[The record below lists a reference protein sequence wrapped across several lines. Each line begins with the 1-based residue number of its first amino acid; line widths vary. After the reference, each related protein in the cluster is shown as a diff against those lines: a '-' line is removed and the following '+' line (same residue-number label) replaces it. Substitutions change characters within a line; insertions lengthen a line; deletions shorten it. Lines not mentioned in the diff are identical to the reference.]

1 MNSNVFV
8 HKSVLLIWIN
18 LTQNHR
24 HYNVQVVSVIFAL
37 HQYRDRYLK
46 KKQKEVFFFC
56 CLLLNLFLCIKL
68 KQLFFFSSNSDAV
81 NYKEKK
87 EKEDFNFV
95 LICVSEFYSFIFL
108 CSICYPSCVLFVFLN
123 AIDQLLYRL
132 FLNTLLVSVILFNKK
147 KWMCVCVKEWTNCYL
162 CLFFPSL
169 LIIEYL
175 LWRYIQ
181 YFSLI
186 LIVFSLF
193 FCLMLIISLMILYIN
208 LWLCSLSIFL
218 VVFFSA
224 SWKIIRIKIKERF
237 R

>member
-1 MNSNVFV
+1 M
-8 HKSVLLIWIN
+8 
-18 LTQNHR
+18 
-24 HYNVQVVSVIFAL
+24 IFAL

-132 FLNTLLVSVILFNKK
+132 FLNTLLVSVTLFNKK
-147 KWMCVCVKEWTNCYL
+147 KN
-162 CLFFPSL
+162 
-169 LIIEYL
+169 
-175 LWRYIQ
+175 
-181 YFSLI
+181 
-186 LIVFSLF
+186 
-193 FCLMLIISLMILYIN
+193 
-208 LWLCSLSIFL
+208 
-218 VVFFSA
+218 
-224 SWKIIRIKIKERF
+224 
-237 R
+237 